1 MQNNISKDIKDVRK
15 DRPSSDISFVRS
27 EGIIRHPR
35 LSAPSQSPRF
45 GMQPSIRLPWILKH
59 PQNLYITDELERGI
73 LFGLQALES
82 SQYIKILM

>member
-35 LSAPSQSPRF
+35 LRF